1 MGAWVGKWEP
11 GLPGAHIWARASSAH
26 RTVLALYLGVIDFDS
41 SAFVGHPPF
50 SALCLHSSH
59 VRDKALGSEADTV
72 CVSWWQLSKEGASFG
87 SSVSPSLHLC
97 FTHLLDFPET
107 VIKIHPSDGS
117 SLVLATESP
126 LVARHLC
133 KKLLQPDQNIWE
145 KENHLVLTSS
155 PCSQWA
161 DYRAFS
167 WQKEKE
173 SLFFARIIEVHEDFP
188 QISEIHKGTP
198 RDRGNDPHSHL
209 PRGWFIF
216 CFMCDGH

>member
-1 MGAWVGKWEP
+1 MRAWLARSPYLSQGKLSSQNSTCSVLRSDWPWFQCLCGAPSFFCSLPPQLPCERQSIGVRSRYCLCQLVAIAKGGGKFWI
-11 GLPGAHIWARASSAH
+11 LC
-26 RTVLALYLGVIDFDS
+26 
-41 SAFVGHPPF
+41 F
-50 SALCLHSSH
+50 SL
-59 VRDKALGSEADTV
+59 TY
-72 CVSWWQLSKEGASFG
+72 
-87 SSVSPSLHLC
+87 LC

-117 SLVLATESP
+117 SPVLATESP